1 MINNKGLISTLVL
14 AVLSMLYLGSVWN
27 DFFGTLN
34 VNVSMDR
41 QQAIEAASNA
51 SKKFEVLDDSF
62 EQASI
67 YNFDG
72 SLRNFVELKQG
83 GKEKFQEIIDNDI
96 YSPYNW
102 MVRSYKEGEIIEAM
116 FQFKPDGSP
125 NGYRI
130 KIPEDLDSDNLSEDD
145 ALASV
150 SYTHLRAH
158 ET

>member
-1 MINNKGLISTLVL
+1 MINNKSLIATLVL
-14 AVLSMLYLGSVWN
+14 AILSTLYLGSVWN

-83 GKEKFQEIIDNDI
+83 GKEKFQ
-96 YSPYNW
+96 
-102 MVRSYKEGEIIEAM
+102 
-116 FQFKPDGSP
+116 
-125 NGYRI
+125 
-130 KIPEDLDSDNLSEDD
+130 
-145 ALASV
+145 
-150 SYTHLRAH
+150 
-158 ET
+158 